1 MSYSGWAM
9 GNLSDVFSN
18 NTCITV
24 DPGSI
29 FAFNDCN
36 EASPNDGHVPIFS
49 KNTYANPPGVYEF
62 KCGKQSWNLTQAQ
75 AVGVDVGSV
84 LVPLPSTDDIIA
96 AGRALLEF

>member
-1 MSYSGWAM
+1 MANGWNACAMSYSGWAM

-62 KCGKQSWNLTQAQ
+62 KCGKQS
-75 AVGVDVGSV
+75 
-84 LVPLPSTDDIIA
+84 
-96 AGRALLEF
+96 